1 MPKRLKVTG
10 KAFTGYQ
17 ILIFSAKYRSD
28 NVAFHKFFTK
38 KFITMP
44 KKFNVIRE
52 KVVSLCE
59 AEPAITAAYI
69 FGSYAK
75 GKGKKSSDVDV
86 ALLLNEKKI
95 SGFSPLDFITML
107 EKQLGCKADVVIL
120 NKADEVLKYEV
131 RRQGKL
137 IYERSEEYRKQFE
150 VKGRKSYEDFL
161 YLHNRYVKSVL
172 YGGTNGQSG
181 PP

>member
-1 MPKRLKVTG
+1 MCFLS
-10 KAFTGYQ
+10 
-17 ILIFSAKYRSD
+17 L
-28 NVAFHKFFTK
+28 NKFFTK
-38 KFITMP
+38 KFMTMP

-52 KVVSLCE
+52 KVASLCE
-59 AEPAITAAYI
+59 AESAITAAYI

-107 EKQLGCKADVVIL
+107 EKQMGCKADVVIL

-137 IYERSEEYRKQFE
+137 IYERSEEFRKQFE
-150 VKGRKSYEDFL
+150 VKSRKSYEDFL

-172 YGGTNGQSG
+172 YGGTNGESG

>member
-1 MPKRLKVTG
+1 
-10 KAFTGYQ
+10 
-17 ILIFSAKYRSD
+17 
-28 NVAFHKFFTK
+28 
-38 KFITMP
+38 MP

-95 SGFSPLDFITML
+95 SGFSTLGFVTTL

-172 YGGTNGQSG
+172 YGVTNGQSG

>member
-1 MPKRLKVTG
+1 MG
-10 KAFTGYQ
+10 KK
-17 ILIFSAKYRSD
+17 ISATERRI
-28 NVAFHKFFTK
+28 A
-38 KFITMP
+38 
-44 KKFNVIRE
+44 
-52 KVVSLCE
+52 SLCE
-59 AEPAITAAYI
+59 AEPAITAAYF

-95 SGFSPLDFITML
+95 SGFSTLYFITIL
-107 EKQLGCKADVVIL
+107 EKQMGCKADVVIL

-150 VKGRKSYEDFL
+150 VKGRKFYEDFL